1 MRNLNETIKMA
12 FSSIIDNKVRYILT
26 LIGIVLGISSLIAIV
41 SLGNGVGDSIK
52 DSMISGSEDRAVTL
66 TFQPSMEDYT
76 LAKNSNP
83 FNDSV
88 INNINRIKGVK
99 KVEKEFATSTQMK
112 IDNKDTMI
120 GINYSA
126 NNDKLK
132 VKNMVDGR
140 NFNEYEFNKPTR
152 VCIISTGLKKK
163 LFKDKKAIGELVQI
177 SNKPVTIV
185 GVIKDEIMGSFGE
198 MDSIYIPNSTWNI
211 IYGDNCA
218 NALKVSIGQDY
229 DMDKISKEITKS
241 LNEKTT
247 LKGTYEIFNMKNIA
261 KTFGKVTSII
271 TSFVASI
278 AGISLVVGGTG
289 VMNIMYVAIIERTR
303 EIGVR
308 RALGATSK
316 NILFQFL
323 IESIVVCLIGGV
335 IGVLFGIGVA
345 EIIGMVIKI
354 HAKVS
359 LGIMALGFGI
369 SIFMGIVFG
378 ISPALKAARLNPI
391 DALSYE

>member
-1 MRNLNETIKMA
+1 MRNLSETIKMA

-52 DSMISGSEDRAVTL
+52 DSMMSGSEDRAVTL
-66 TFQPSMEDYT
+66 TFRPNMDDYLET
-76 LAKNSNP
+76 KNSNP

-88 INNINRIKGVK
+88 INNINRIQGVK
-99 KVEKEFATSTQMK
+99 KVEKEFSTNIQMK
-112 IDNKDTMI
+112 IDDKDTMI

-132 VKNMVDGR
+132 IKNMVDGR

-152 VCIISTGLKKK
+152 VCIISQGLKKK
-163 LFKDKKAIGELVQI
+163 LFKEKKAIGELVQI
-177 SNKPVTIV
+177 SNKPVTVI
-185 GVIKDEIMGSFGE
+185 GVVNAEGVAGFG
-198 MDSIYIPNSTWNI
+198 DFDTIYIPKPTWNI

-218 NALKVSIGQDY
+218 NALKVSIASNY
-229 DMDKISKEITKS
+229 DMDKVSKEITKN
-241 LNEKTT
+241 LNGKTT
-247 LKGTYEIFNMKNIA
+247 LKGTYEIFNMKEFA
-261 KTFGKVTSII
+261 KSMGKVTSII

-323 IESIVVCLIGGV
+323 IESIVVCLIGGI

-345 EIIGMVIKI
+345 EIIGMCIKV
-354 HAKVS
+354 HAKIS
-359 LGIMALGFGI
+359 LGIMSLGFGI

-391 DALSYE
+391 EALSYE

>member
-12 FSSIIDNKVRYILT
+12 FSSIVDNKVRYILT

-41 SLGNGVGDSIK
+41 SLGNGMGDSIK
-52 DSMISGSEDRAVTL
+52 DSMMSGSEDRAVTL
-66 TFQPSMEDYT
+66 TFRPNMDDYLET
-76 LAKNSNP
+76 KNSNP

-88 INNINRIKGVK
+88 INNINRIQGVN
-99 KVEKEFATSTQMK
+99 KVEKEFSTSTQMK
-112 IDNKDTMI
+112 IDDKDTMI
-120 GINYSA
+120 GVNYSA
-126 NNDKLK
+126 NNDKVK
-132 VKNMVDGR
+132 VKSMVDGR
-140 NFNEYEFNKPTR
+140 NFNEYEFKKPTK

-163 LFKDKKAIGELVQI
+163 LFKDKKAIGELIQI
-177 SNKPVTIV
+177 SNKPVTVI
-185 GVIKDEIMGSFGE
+185 GVTKEDMPGNFMEL
-198 MDSIYIPNSTWNI
+198 DSIYIPKPTWNI

-218 NALKVSIGQDY
+218 NGLKISISQNYNMDKVSEQ
-229 DMDKISKEITKS
+229 ITKN
-241 LNEKTT
+241 LNQKTT

-261 KTFGKVTSII
+261 NSIGKVTSII

-278 AGISLVVGGTG
+278 AGISLIVGGTG
-289 VMNIMYVAIIERTR
+289 VMNIMYVAIVERTR

-323 IESIVVCLIGGV
+323 IESIVVCLIGGI
-335 IGVLFGIGVA
+335 IGVLFGIGIA
-345 EIIGMVIKI
+345 KLIGLAIHI
-354 HAKVS
+354 HAKSS
-359 LGIMALGFGI
+359 LGVMALGFGI